1 MGRKLLAQ
9 KLSALSFLFEPSQVF
24 ESLWPLLQTLWNDDV
39 AEVREATISAPAALI
54 VQLNGSGHPEWA
66 KSIINQLVVM
76 ARAHTWLPRLLF
88 CRSCHALVTAVEP
101 DMFIENFLPLV
112 MELGS
117 DKVANVR
124 LALVGVLEAA
134 LEVPALSN
142 LEEVNRLLMTM
153 TKDSDS
159 DVSRA
164 SQYA

>member
-101 DMFIENFLPLV
+101 DMFIETG
-112 MELGS
+112 LGGC
-117 DKVANVR
+117 VR
-124 LALVGVLEAA
+124 SSPRSSCTV
-134 LEVPALSN
+134 
-142 LEEVNRLLMTM
+142 
-153 TKDSDS
+153 K
-159 DVSRA
+159 SRRGEPIA
-164 SQYA
+164 DDNDQG